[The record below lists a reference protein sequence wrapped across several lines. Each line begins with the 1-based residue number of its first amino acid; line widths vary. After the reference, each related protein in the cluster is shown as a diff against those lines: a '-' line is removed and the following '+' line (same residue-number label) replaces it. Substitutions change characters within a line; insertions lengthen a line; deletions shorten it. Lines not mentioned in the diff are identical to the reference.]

1 MSSVKNENKHPISK
15 KMKKTLVDL
24 FEASVSKYPNNTFL
38 LEKTGKKF
46 EPTTYAQVKEQVYR
60 FGAGLQALGVKK
72 GDTMALLSEGRN
84 MWVIGELSMFYAGA
98 VNVPLSIKLE
108 ESNDL
113 LFRLIHGDVKYVMV
127 SGTQLKKIRAIKEKL
142 SLVEKIIVFDEQP
155 AYEEKEMALEEV
167 LKLGDEFLRT
177 HTEEE
182 FLQVA
187 HSIQNDDYATITYT
201 SGTTAD
207 PKGVV
212 LTHRNY
218 TANVEQAL
226 TLVDIDQTWRTL
238 IILPLDHCFAHV
250 VGFYIMMSVGAT
262 AATTQVGRTPLET
275 LKNIPLNI
283 KEVRPH
289 FILSVPALAKT
300 FKKNIEQGIRAKG
313 PTAVRL
319 FNWGMKIRQM
329 YFGDSNLD
337 FKGFRLFLKPLVAL
351 FDKIIFS
358 KVREN
363 FGGELRFFIGGGAL
377 LDKDLQKF
385 YVGIG
390 MPMFQG
396 YGLSEA
402 TPVISSN
409 GPGLYRFGSS
419 GKLVKPIELKICDS
433 EGKELPVGEMGE
445 IVVKGENVMA
455 GYWKNPESTAET
467 VRDGYLYT
475 GDLGYMSKEGLLYV
489 KGRFKSLLISSDG
502 EKYSPEGIE
511 ESLVEKSPYID
522 QVMLYNNQSN
532 YTTAV
537 IVPNRDQLTRT
548 LKAQG
553 LDLSTEDGR
562 KAALQILDG
571 EMNKYK
577 KGGDFEGMFPERWL
591 PTCFAVLSEPFTEQN
606 QMINSTMK
614 MVRGKIEKA
623 YADRIAYM
631 YTAAGKQLLNEQ
643 NLDALK

>member
-1 MSSVKNENKHPISK
+1 
-15 KMKKTLVDL
+15 MKKTLVDL

-60 FGAGLQALGVKK
+60 FGAGLQAIGVKK

-511 ESLVEKSPYID
+511 EALVEKSPYID

-548 LKAQG
+548 LKVQG

>member
-1 MSSVKNENKHPISK
+1 
-15 KMKKTLVDL
+15 MKKTLVDL
-24 FEASVSKYPNNTFL
+24 FEESVRLYPNNTFL
-38 LEKTGKKF
+38 LEKTGKVF
-46 EPTTYAQVKEQVYR
+46 EPTTYTEVKEKVYQL
-60 FGAGLQALGVKK
+60 GAGLQALGVKK
-72 GDTMALLSEGRN
+72 GDNMALLSEGRN

-113 LFRLIHGDVKYVMV
+113 LFRLIHGDVKFIMV
-127 SGTQLKKIRAIKEKL
+127 SGTQLKKIRLIKDKL
-142 SLVEKIIVFDEQP
+142 TDVQKVIVFDEQDH
-155 AYEEKEMALEEV
+155 YEDKEISLAEVQKMGDEYLANHALEE
-167 LKLGDEFLRT
+167 FLR
-177 HTEEE
+177 
-182 FLQVA
+182 VPN
-187 HSIQNDDYATITYT
+187 SIQNDDIATITYT

-218 TANVEQAL
+218 TSNVEQAL
-226 TLVDIDQTWRTL
+226 TLVNIDQNWRTL

-250 VGFYIMMSVGAT
+250 VGFYIMMSRGAT
-262 AATTQVGRTPLET
+262 AATVQVGRTPLES

-313 PTAVRL
+313 KNTVKL
-319 FNWGMKIRQM
+319 FNFGMKVRQI
-329 YFGDSNLD
+329 YYGDSNLD
-337 FKGFRLFLKPLVAL
+337 FKGWRYLLKPLVAL

-363 FGGELRFFIGGGAL
+363 FGGELKFFIGGGAL
-377 LDKDLQKF
+377 LDKNLQKF

-390 MPMFQG
+390 IPMYQG

-402 TPVISSN
+402 TPVLSSN
-409 GPGLYRFGSS
+409 GPEMYRFGSS
-419 GKLVKPIELKICDS
+419 GKLVKPLELKICDS
-433 EGKELPVGEMGE
+433 EGKELPLGEMGE

-467 VRDGYLYT
+467 VKDGWLYT

-511 ESLVEKSPYID
+511 EAFVGQSKYID
-522 QVMLYNNQSN
+522 QVMLYNNQSP
-532 YTTAV
+532 YTIAL
-537 IVPNRDQLTRT
+537 IVPNKDN
-548 LKAQG
+548 LKRKG
-553 LDLSTEDGR
+553 YNLETEEGR
-562 KAALQILDG
+562 KDALKKL
-571 EMNKYK
+571 EKELNKYK

-591 PTCFAVLSEPFTEQN
+591 PSTFAVLPEPFTEQN

-623 YADRIAYM
+623 YAKRIDYL
-631 YTAAGKQLLNEQ
+631 YTAEGKQPLNQE
-643 NLDALK
+643 NLDCLK

>member
-1 MSSVKNENKHPISK
+1 
-15 KMKKTLVDL
+15 MKKTIVDL
-24 FEASVSKYPNNTFL
+24 FEASVSRYPNNTFL

-72 GDTMALLSEGRN
+72 GDNMALLSEGRN
-84 MWVIGELSMFYAGA
+84 MWIVGELAMFYAGA

-108 ESNDL
+108 ERNDL
-113 LFRLIHGDVKYVMV
+113 MFRLTHGDVKYIMV
-127 SGTQLKKIRAIKEKL
+127 SATQLKKVRAIKAELPEVKY
-142 SLVEKIIVFDEQP
+142 VIVFDKIDN
-155 AYEEKEMALEEV
+155 YEDKEIALEEV
-167 LKLGDEFLRT
+167 LKMGDEFLAS
-177 HTEEE
+177 HSMEE
-182 FLQVA
+182 FLSVA
-187 HSIQNDDYATITYT
+187 QSIQNDDYATITYT

-218 TANVEQAL
+218 TANVEQSL
-226 TLVDIDQTWRTL
+226 TLVDIDETWRTL

-250 VGFYIMMSVGAT
+250 VGFYIMMAQGAT
-262 AATTQVGRTPLET
+262 AATVQVGRTPLET

-283 KEVRPH
+283 KEVKPH

-300 FKKNIEQGIRAKG
+300 FKKNIEQAIRAKG
-313 PTAVRL
+313 KTTERL
-319 FNWGMKIRQM
+319 FNFGMKVKQV
-329 YFGDSNLD
+329 YYGDSNLD
-337 FKGFRLFLKPLVAL
+337 SKGVRILLKPLVAL
-351 FDKIIFS
+351 FDKLIFS

-363 FGGELRFFIGGGAL
+363 FGGEMRFFIGGGAL

-385 YVGIG
+385 YVGVG
-390 MPMFQG
+390 MPMYQG

-402 TPVISSN
+402 TPVLSSN
-409 GPGLYRFGSS
+409 GPEKYRFGSS
-419 GKLVKPIELKICDS
+419 GKLVQPIDLKICDDK
-433 EGKELPVGEMGE
+433 GNELPLGEMGE

-475 GDLGYMSKEGLLYV
+475 GDLGYMTAEGLLYV

-511 ESLVEKSPYID
+511 EAMVQLAPTID
-522 QVMLYNNQSN
+522 QVMLYNNQSQ

-537 IVPNRDQLTRT
+537 IVPNKEYLKRT
-548 LKAQG
+548 LAEKG
-553 LDLSTEDGR
+553 LALSTEEGR
-562 KAALQILDG
+562 IEALKLIEADVA
-571 EMNKYK
+571 MFK
-577 KGGDFEGMFPERWL
+577 KGGAHETMFPDRWL
-591 PTCFAVLSEPFTEQN
+591 PSCFAVLAEPFSEQN

-623 YADRIAYM
+623 YADRIEYM
-631 YTAAGKQLLNEQ
+631 YTPEGKQLLNPR
-643 NLDALK
+643 NLEALA

>member
-1 MSSVKNENKHPISK
+1 
-15 KMKKTLVDL
+15 
-24 FEASVSKYPNNTFL
+24 
-38 LEKTGKKF
+38 
-46 EPTTYAQVKEQVYR
+46 
-60 FGAGLQALGVKK
+60 
-72 GDTMALLSEGRN
+72 MALLSEGRN
-84 MWVIGELSMFYAGA
+84 MWVMGELGMFYAGA

-113 LFRLIHGDVKYVMV
+113 LFRLLHGDVKYVMV
-127 SGTQLKKIRAIKEKL
+127 SGTQLGKIRAIKDKL
-142 SLVEKIIVFDEQP
+142 TLVEKVIVFDAQQT
-155 AYEEKEMALEEV
+155 YEEKEMSLDE
-167 LKLGDEFLRT
+167 LLQMGDDFLSS

-182 FLQVA
+182 FLKVA
-187 HSIQNDDYATITYT
+187 RSIQNDDYATITYT

-226 TLVDIDQTWRTL
+226 TLVNIDQTWRTL

-300 FKKNIEQGIRAKG
+300 FKKNIEQAIRAKG
-313 PTAVRL
+313 PIVERL
-319 FNWGMKIRQM
+319 FNWGMKIRQV
-329 YFGDSNLD
+329 YYGDSNLD
-337 FKGFRLFLKPLVAL
+337 FKGLRYFLKPLVWF

-385 YVGIG
+385 YVGVG

-409 GPGLYRFGSS
+409 GPELYRFGSS
-419 GKLVKPIELKICDS
+419 GKLVKPIDLKICDS
-433 EGKELPVGEMGE
+433 EGRELPVGEMGE

-467 VRDGYLYT
+467 VRNGYLYT

-511 ESLVEKSPYID
+511 EALVEKSVYID

-537 IVPNRDQLTRT
+537 LVPNRDQLLRT
-548 LKAQG
+548 LKSRG
-553 LDLSTEDGR
+553 LDLSSEEGR
-562 KAALQILDG
+562 KAALEILDAEVG
-571 EMNKYK
+571 RFK
-577 KGGDFEGMFPERWL
+577 KGGEFEGMFPERWL
-591 PTCFAVLSEPFTEQN
+591 PSCFAVLAEPFTEQN

-623 YADRIAYM
+623 YAARIAYM
-631 YTAAGKQLLNEQ
+631 YTTEGKKLLNPQ

>member
-1 MSSVKNENKHPISK
+1 
-15 KMKKTLVDL
+15 MKKTIVDL
-24 FEASVSKYPNNTFL
+24 FESSVQQYPHNTFL
-38 LEKTGKKF
+38 LEKSDGKF
-46 EPTTYAQVKEQVYR
+46 RPTTYNQVQQQVYR
-60 FGAGLQALGVKK
+60 LGAGLQALGVKK

-84 MWVIGELSMFYAGA
+84 LWIVGELAMFYAGA
-98 VNVPLSIKLE
+98 INVPLSIKLE

-113 LFRLIHGDVKYVMV
+113 LFRLLHGDVKYIMV
-127 SGTQLKKIRAIKEKL
+127 SGTQLKKIRFIKDKL
-142 SLVEKIIVFDEQP
+142 PLLQKIIVFDPQEK
-155 AYEEKEMALEEV
+155 YELLEVGIEDV
-167 LKLGDEFLRT
+167 FKAGDDFLSS
-177 HTEEE
+177 HTLEE
-182 FLQVA
+182 FLAVGQ
-187 HSIQNDDYATITYT
+187 SIQNDDYATITYT

-207 PKGVV
+207 PKGVA

-218 TANVEQAL
+218 TANVEQAC
-226 TLVDIDQTWRTL
+226 TLVNIDHTWRTL

-250 VGFYIMMSVGAT
+250 VGFYIMMSKGAT
-262 AATTQVGRTPLET
+262 AATVQVGRTPMET

-283 KEVRPH
+283 KEVKPH

-313 PTAVRL
+313 NTAMRL
-319 FNWGMKIRQM
+319 FEWGMKVKQT
-329 YFGDSNLD
+329 YYGDSNLD
-337 FKGFRLFLKPLVAL
+337 FKGWRYILKPLVCL
-351 FDKIIFS
+351 FDKILFS

-390 MPMFQG
+390 IPMYQG

-409 GPGLYRFGSS
+409 GPELYRFGSS
-419 GKLVKPIELKICDS
+419 GKLVQPIELKICDMD
-433 EGKELPVGEMGE
+433 GKELPVGEMGE

-511 ESLVEKSPYID
+511 EALVEKSPYID
-522 QVMLYNNQSN
+522 QVMLYNNQSTT
-532 YTTAV
+532 TTALV
-537 IVPNRDQLTRT
+537 VPNRDALKRQLKEQG
-548 LKAQG
+548 LKAE
-553 LDLSTEDGR
+553 SEEAR
-562 KAALQILDG
+562 IAALQILEG
-571 EMNKYK
+571 ELARFK
-577 KGGDFEGMFPERWL
+577 KGGEFQGMFPERWL
-591 PTCFAVLSEPFTEQN
+591 PSSFAVLAEPFTEQN

-614 MVRGKIEKA
+614 MVRPKIEKA
-623 YADRIAYM
+623 YKERIEYM
-631 YTAAGKQLLNEQ
+631 YTSEGKQTTNKQ
-643 NLDALK
+643 NIDSVF

>member
-1 MSSVKNENKHPISK
+1 MSSVKNENKLPISK

>member
-1 MSSVKNENKHPISK
+1 
-15 KMKKTLVDL
+15 MKKTLVDL

-38 LEKTGKKF
+38 LEKTGKQF
-46 EPTTYAQVKEQVYR
+46 EPTTYTEVKKQVYR
-60 FGAGLQALGVKK
+60 LGAGLQALGVKK

-84 MWVIGELSMFYAGA
+84 LWVIGELAMFYAGA

-113 LFRLIHGDVKYVMV
+113 LFRLIHGDVKYIMV
-127 SGTQLKKIRAIKEKL
+127 SGTQLKKVRAIKDQL
-142 SLVEKIIVFDEQP
+142 TLVEKVIVFDEQKE
-155 AYEEKEMALEEV
+155 YEDKEIALAEV
-167 LKLGDEFLRT
+167 LNMGDEFLKN
-177 HTEEE
+177 HTMEE
-182 FLQVA
+182 FLSVA
-187 HSIQNDDYATITYT
+187 QSIQNDDYATITYT

-226 TLVDIDQTWRTL
+226 TLVDINEHRRTL

-262 AATTQVGRTPLET
+262 AATVQVGRTPLES

-313 PTAVRL
+313 KATMRL
-319 FNWGMKIRQM
+319 FNIGLKVRQI
-329 YFGDSNLD
+329 YFGESNLD
-337 FKGFRLFLKPLVAL
+337 FKGLRYLLKPLVWL
-351 FDKIIFS
+351 FDKILFS

-390 MPMFQG
+390 MPMYQG

-409 GPGLYRFGSS
+409 GPDLYRFGSS

-433 EGKELPVGEMGE
+433 EGKELPLGEMGE

-455 GYWKNPESTAET
+455 GYWKNPESTADT

-475 GDLGYMSKEGLLYV
+475 GDLGYMTKEGLLYV

-511 ESLVEKSPYID
+511 ESLVEKSRYID
-522 QVMLYNNQSN
+522 QVMLYNNQSA

-537 IVPNRDQLTRT
+537 IVPNRDQLVRK
-548 LKAQG
+548 LKEQSLS
-553 LDLSTEDGR
+553 LDTEEGR
-562 KAALQILDG
+562 KAALQKL
-571 EMNKYK
+571 ESELNKYK
-577 KGGDFEGMFPERWL
+577 KGGEFEGMFPERWL
-591 PTCFAVLSEPFTEQN
+591 PSCFAVLAEPFTEQN

-631 YTAAGKQLLNEQ
+631 YTAEGKQLLNQQ

>member
-1 MSSVKNENKHPISK
+1 
-15 KMKKTLVDL
+15 MKKTLVDL

-142 SLVEKIIVFDEQP
+142 SLVEKIIVFDEQKE
-155 AYEEKEMALEEV
+155 YEDKEISLESV
-167 LKLGDEFLRT
+167 LAMGDEFLKT

-182 FLQVA
+182 FLAVA
-187 HSIQNDDYATITYT
+187 NAIQNDDYATITYT

-511 ESLVEKSPYID
+511 EALVEKSPYID

-548 LKAQG
+548 LKVQG

>member
-1 MSSVKNENKHPISK
+1 
-15 KMKKTLVDL
+15 MKKTLVDL
-24 FEASVSKYPNNTFL
+24 FEESVRNYPNNTFL
-38 LEKTGKKF
+38 LEKTGKKYT
-46 EPTTYAQVKEQVYR
+46 PTTYAQVQKQVYR
-60 FGAGLQALGVKK
+60 IGAGLQALGVQK

-84 MWVIGELSMFYAGA
+84 MWVMGELGMFYAGA

-113 LFRLIHGDVKYVMV
+113 LFRLLHGDVKYVMV
-127 SGTQLKKIRAIKEKL
+127 SGTQLGKIRAIKDKL
-142 SLVEKIIVFDEQP
+142 TLVEKVIVFDAQQT
-155 AYEEKEMALEEV
+155 YEEKEMSLDE
-167 LKLGDEFLRT
+167 LLQMGDDFLSS

-182 FLQVA
+182 FLKVA
-187 HSIQNDDYATITYT
+187 RSIQNDDYATITYT

-226 TLVDIDQTWRTL
+226 TLVNIDQTWRTL

-300 FKKNIEQGIRAKG
+300 FKKNIEQAIRAKG
-313 PTAVRL
+313 PTVERL
-319 FNWGMKIRQM
+319 FNWGMRIRQV
-329 YFGDSNLD
+329 YYGDSNLD
-337 FKGFRLFLKPLVAL
+337 FKGLRYFLKPLVWF

-385 YVGIG
+385 YVGVG

-409 GPGLYRFGSS
+409 GPELYRFGSS

-433 EGKELPVGEMGE
+433 EGMELPVGEMGE

-467 VRDGYLYT
+467 VRNGYLYT

-511 ESLVEKSPYID
+511 EALVEKSVYID

-537 IVPNRDQLTRT
+537 LVPNRDQLLRT
-548 LKAQG
+548 LKSRG
-553 LDLSTEDGR
+553 LDLSTEEGR
-562 KAALQILDG
+562 KAALEILDAEVG
-571 EMNKYK
+571 RFK
-577 KGGDFEGMFPERWL
+577 KGGEFEGMFPERWL
-591 PTCFAVLSEPFTEQN
+591 PSCFAVLSEPFTEQN

-623 YADRIAYM
+623 YAARIDYM
-631 YTAAGKQLLNEQ
+631 YTTEGKKLLNPQ

>member
-1 MSSVKNENKHPISK
+1 
-15 KMKKTLVDL
+15 MKKTLVDL

-38 LEKTGKKF
+38 LEKTGKQF
-46 EPTTYAQVKEQVYR
+46 EPTTYTEVKNQVYR
-60 FGAGLQALGVKK
+60 LGAGLQALGVKK

-84 MWVIGELSMFYAGA
+84 LWVIGELAMFYAGA

-113 LFRLIHGDVKYVMV
+113 LFRLKHGDVKYVMV
-127 SGTQLKKIRAIKEKL
+127 SGTQLKKIRAIKDQL
-142 SLVEKIIVFDEQP
+142 TLVEKVIVFDEQKE
-155 AYEEKEMALEEV
+155 YEDKEIALAEV
-167 LKLGDEFLRT
+167 LNMGDEFLKN
-177 HTEEE
+177 HTMDE
-182 FLQVA
+182 FLSVGR
-187 HSIQNDDYATITYT
+187 SIQNDDYATITYT

-226 TLVDIDQTWRTL
+226 TLVDINEHWRTL

-262 AATTQVGRTPLET
+262 AATVQVGRTPLES
-275 LKNIPLNI
+275 LKNIPINI

-313 PTAVRL
+313 KTTVRL
-319 FNWGMKIRQM
+319 FNMGLKVRQV
-329 YFGDSNLD
+329 YFGESNLD
-337 FKGFRLFLKPLVAL
+337 FKGLRYLLKPLVWL
-351 FDKIIFS
+351 FDKVLFS

-385 YVGIG
+385 YVGVG
-390 MPMFQG
+390 MPMYQG

-409 GPGLYRFGSS
+409 GPTLYRFGSS

-433 EGKELPVGEMGE
+433 EGKELPLGEMGE

-455 GYWKNPESTAET
+455 GYWKNPESTADT

-475 GDLGYMSKEGLLYV
+475 GDLGYMTKEGLLYV
-489 KGRFKSLLISSDG
+489 KGRFKSLLIGSDG

-511 ESLVEKSPYID
+511 ESLVEKSRYID
-522 QVMLYNNQSN
+522 QVMLYNNQSA

-537 IVPNRDQLTRT
+537 IVPNRDQLIRK
-548 LKAQG
+548 LKEQG
-553 LDLSTEDGR
+553 LSLDTEEGR
-562 KAALQILDG
+562 KAALQKL
-571 EMNKYK
+571 ESEVNKYK
-577 KGGDFEGMFPERWL
+577 KGGEFEGMFPERWL
-591 PTCFAVLSEPFTEQN
+591 PSCFAVLAEPFTEQN

-623 YADRIAYM
+623 YADRIAFM
-631 YTAAGKQLLNEQ
+631 YTAEGKQLLNQQ

>member
-1 MSSVKNENKHPISK
+1 
-15 KMKKTLVDL
+15 MKKTLVDL
-24 FEASVSKYPNNTFL
+24 FEESVRKYPNNTFL
-38 LEKTGKKF
+38 LEKTGKQF
-46 EPTTYAQVKEQVYR
+46 EPTTYAQTQKQVYR
-60 FGAGLQALGVKK
+60 IGAGLQALGVQK

-84 MWVIGELSMFYAGA
+84 MWVMGELGMFYAGA

-113 LFRLIHGDVKYVMV
+113 LFRLLHGDVKYVMV
-127 SGTQLKKIRAIKEKL
+127 SGTQLGKIRAIKDKL
-142 SLVEKIIVFDEQP
+142 TLVEKVIVFDAQQT
-155 AYEEKEMALEEV
+155 YEEKEMSLDE
-167 LKLGDEFLRT
+167 LLQMGDDFLSS

-182 FLQVA
+182 FLKVA
-187 HSIQNDDYATITYT
+187 KSIQNDDYATITYT

-226 TLVDIDQTWRTL
+226 TLVNIDQTWRTL

-275 LKNIPLNI
+275 LRNIPQNI

-300 FKKNIEQGIRAKG
+300 FKKNIEQAIRAKG
-313 PTAVRL
+313 PTVERL
-319 FNWGMKIRQM
+319 FNWGMKVRQM
-329 YFGDSNLD
+329 YYGDSNLD
-337 FKGFRLFLKPLVAL
+337 FKGFRYFLKPLVWF

-358 KVREN
+358 TVREN

-385 YVGIG
+385 YVGVG

-409 GPGLYRFGSS
+409 GPELYRFGSS

-467 VRDGYLYT
+467 VRNGYLYT
-475 GDLGYMSKEGLLYV
+475 GDLGYMSEEGLLYV

-511 ESLVEKSPYID
+511 EALVEKSVYID

-537 IVPNRDQLTRT
+537 LVPNRDQLLRT

-553 LDLSTEDGR
+553 LDLSAEEGR
-562 KAALQILDG
+562 KAALEILDAEVG
-571 EMNKYK
+571 KFK
-577 KGGDFEGMFPERWL
+577 KGGEFEGMFPERWL
-591 PTCFAVLSEPFTEQN
+591 PSCFAVLAEPFTEQN
-606 QMINSTMK
+606 HMINSTMK

-623 YADRIAYM
+623 YAARIDYM
-631 YTAAGKQLLNEQ
+631 YTTEGKKLLNPQ

>member
-1 MSSVKNENKHPISK
+1 
-15 KMKKTLVDL
+15 MKKTLVDL
-24 FEASVSKYPNNTFL
+24 FESSVQKYANNTFL
-38 LEKTGKKF
+38 LEKTDKKF
-46 EPTTYAQVKEQVYR
+46 EPTTYAEVQKEVYR
-60 FGAGLQALGVKK
+60 LGAGLQALGVKK
-72 GDTMALLSEGRN
+72 GDTIALLSEGRN
-84 MWVIGELSMFYAGA
+84 MWVIGELAMFYAGA

-113 LFRLIHGDVKYVMV
+113 LFRLKHGEVKFVMV
-127 SGTQLKKIRAIKEKL
+127 SGTQLKKIRLIKNELPAI
-142 SLVEKIIVFDEQP
+142 EKIIVFDP
-155 AYEEKEMALEEV
+155 MDSYEDREIALAEV
-167 LKLGDEFLRT
+167 QKMGEEFLAN
-177 HTEEE
+177 HSEEE
-182 FLQVA
+182 FLKVA
-187 HSIQNDDYATITYT
+187 RSIENDDYATITYT

-218 TANVEQAL
+218 TANVEQSL

-262 AATTQVGRTPLET
+262 AATVQVGRTPLET

-283 KEVRPH
+283 REVKPH

-313 PTAVRL
+313 KNVVRL
-319 FNWGMKIRQM
+319 FNIGLRVKQI
-329 YFGDSNLD
+329 YYGDSNLD
-337 FKGFRLFLKPLVAL
+337 FKGVRLLLKPLVAL
-351 FDKIIFS
+351 FDKLIFA

-390 MPMFQG
+390 IPMYQG

-409 GPGLYRFGSS
+409 GPELYRFGSS
-419 GKLVKPIELKICDS
+419 GKLVKPLELKICDS
-433 EGKELPVGEMGE
+433 EGKELLVGQAGE
-445 IVVKGENVMA
+445 IVIKGENVMA

-511 ESLVEKSPYID
+511 EALVEKSKYID
-522 QVMLYNNQSN
+522 QVMLYNNQSPFTIALIIPSREHLLRKLSHQN
-532 YTTAV
+532 
-537 IVPNRDQLTRT
+537 LT
-548 LKAQG
+548 
-553 LDLSTEDGR
+553 LDTEEGR
-562 KAALQILDG
+562 EAALKKLEKEIS
-571 EMNKYK
+571 KFK
-577 KGGDFEGMFPERWL
+577 KGGEFEGMFPERWL
-591 PTCFAVLSEPFTEQN
+591 PSSFAVLAEPFTEQN

-623 YADRIAYM
+623 YKERIDYV
-631 YTAAGKQLLNEQ
+631 YTAEGKQLLNKE
-643 NLDALK
+643 NLAALKK